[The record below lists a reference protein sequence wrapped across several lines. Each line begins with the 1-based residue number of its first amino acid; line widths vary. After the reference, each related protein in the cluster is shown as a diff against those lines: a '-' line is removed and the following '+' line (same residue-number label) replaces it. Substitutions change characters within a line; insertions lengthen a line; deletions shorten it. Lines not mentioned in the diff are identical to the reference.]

1 MTTTDAA
8 TLPLAH
14 VLPLSAA
21 LSPDGA
27 LQVGGCDVRALADE
41 FGTPLYVYDVQ
52 TVRDLAAAWI
62 GAFSEAYPNSEVL
75 YASKAYLSRPFA
87 RLIADQGLSFDA
99 VSAGELEVLSAA
111 GVDLDRVYLHGNNK
125 TPDELRRAV
134 ELGTGRIVIDGFDE
148 IALLELVAAEADT
161 SQPVLLRVSPGID
174 AHTHAKTTTGILDTK
189 FGLPIETGA
198 AERAVA
204 AILAAPHL
212 DFRGLHMHLG
222 SPIFELEPY
231 RLGIQ
236 VMAEFIADVCIG
248 KLGAAVPEFS
258 PGGGFAVAYLGSQ
271 QPPEPAAY
279 AEVIASTLQTEAD
292 ARGFPLPHISLEPG
306 RSIAARSAIAL
317 YTVGNRKEVPGI
329 RTFVSVDGGM
339 ADNIRPAMYG
349 SPYEAL
355 AAERMLAPTEE
366 TVTIA
371 GKYCESGDILARDVA
386 VPQLEAG
393 ELLAMPAAGAY
404 QLSMASNY
412 NLAYRPAVILVEDGA
427 ARLMQRR
434 ETPNDLMRLDVD

>member
-14 VLPLSAA
+14 VLPLSAS
-21 LSPDGA
+21 LSPAGA
-27 LQVGGCDVRALADE
+27 LRIGGCDVRALAE
-41 FGTPLYVYDVQ
+41 EYGTPLYVYDVQ
-52 TVRDLAAAWI
+52 SVRELASAWI
-62 GAFSEAYPNSEVL
+62 GAFAEAYPDSEVL
-75 YASKAYLSRPFA
+75 YASKAYLSKAFA
-87 RLIADQGLSFDA
+87 RLIADEGLSFDA
-99 VSAGELEVLSAA
+99 VSVGELEVLSAA
-111 GVDLDRVYLHGNNK
+111 DVDLGRVYFHGNNK
-125 TPDELRRAV
+125 APDELRRAI
-134 ELGTGRIVIDGFDE
+134 ELDTGRIVIDGFDE
-148 IALLELVAAEADT
+148 IALLEAVAAEAGAE
-161 SQPVLLRVSPGID
+161 PAVLLRVSPGID

-236 VMAEFIADVCIG
+236 VMAEFIANVCIAR
-248 KLGAAVPEFS
+248 LGTEVPEFS
-258 PGGGFAVAYLGSQ
+258 PGGGFAVAYTGAQ
-271 QPPEPAAY
+271 RPPEPAAY

-292 ARGFPLPHISLEPG
+292 SRGFPLPHISLEPG
-306 RSIAARSAIAL
+306 RAIAARSAIAL

-339 ADNIRPAMYG
+339 ADNVRPAMYS
-349 SPYEAL
+349 SPYEVL

-371 GKYCESGDILARDVA
+371 GKYCESGDILAHDVD
-386 VPQLEAG
+386 VPRLEAG

-412 NLAYRPAVILVEDGA
+412 NLAYRPAVILVEDGE

-434 ETPNDLMRLDVD
+434 ETPDDLMRLDVD

>member
-1 MTTTDAA
+1 VTITDAA

-14 VLPLSAA
+14 VLPLSAS
-21 LSPDGA
+21 LSPEGV
-27 LQVGGCDVRALADE
+27 LQIGGCDVRALADQY
-41 FGTPLYVYDVQ
+41 GTPLYVYDVR
-52 TVRDLAAAWI
+52 TVRELAAGWVR
-62 GAFSEAYPNSEVL
+62 AFADAYPDSEVL

-87 RLIADQGLSFDA
+87 RLIADEGLSFDV
-99 VSAGELEVLSAA
+99 VSVGEMEVLAAA
-111 GVDLDRVYLHGNNK
+111 GIDLKRTYLHGNNK

-134 ELGTGRIVIDGFDE
+134 ELSVGRVVIDGFDE
-148 IALLELVAAEADT
+148 IALLESVAAEAGIE
-161 SQPVLLRVSPGID
+161 QPVLLRVSPGID
-174 AHTHAKTTTGILDTK
+174 AHTHAKTTTGILDVK

-204 AILAAPHL
+204 AIVQAPHL
-212 DFRGLHMHLG
+212 DFRGLHIHLG

-236 VMAEFIADVCIG
+236 VMAEFIADVCIA
-248 KLGAAVPEFS
+248 KLGTAVPEFS

-292 ARGFPLPHISLEPG
+292 SRGFPLPHISLEPG
-306 RSIAARSAIAL
+306 RSIAARSAVAL
-317 YTVGNRKEVPGI
+317 YTVGNRKDVPDI
-329 RTFVSVDGGM
+329 RTFVSVNGGM

-355 AAERMLAPTEE
+355 AAERMLAPVEE

-371 GKYCESGDILARDVA
+371 GKYCESGDVLARDVE
-386 VPQLEAG
+386 VPHLESG
-393 ELLAMPAAGAY
+393 ELLAIPAAGAY

-412 NLAYRPAVILVEDGA
+412 NHAYRPAVVLVEDGE

-434 ETPNDLMRLDVD
+434 ETPDDLMRLDVD